1 MIYHN
6 TKRLRG
12 KRLWSALLSILLIS
26 ILGCGEKTGKADG
39 RASGSGALQ
48 LSLNWNPKPAAKLDG
63 RALTP
68 SPSDNVCEDYDID
81 SIYAR
86 LTDAADEE
94 VASATWACEAHSGR
108 LDGIKAGSGYR
119 VAVDGLIGT
128 DACWRGEALDVGIAK
143 DQTTSVEIAMY
154 YVSCGRDLPI
164 PEVVSV
170 YPLENAV
177 DVPINARVTATF
189 SNPMVVASVLAES
202 AFTLSAGQVVVD
214 GEVEYDETS
223 HTLTFTPRGALAA
236 NTAFTAKISSGVEDK
251 NGHSMPAA
259 YTWSFTSGSVSVLS
273 WGEGEWGNAVW
284 RGDE

>member
-6 TKRLRG
+6 TKRLKG
-12 KRLWSALLSILLIS
+12 KRLWSALLPILLIS
-26 ILGCGEKTGKADG
+26 ILGCGEKTGKADR
-39 RASGSGALQ
+39 RASESGVVQ
-48 LSLNWNPKPAAKLDG
+48 LSLNWNPKPAAELNS
-63 RALTP
+63 RAVTP
-68 SPSDNVCEDYDID
+68 SPSGNVCEDYDID

-86 LTDAADEE
+86 LTDAGDEE

-128 DACWRGEALDVGIAK
+128 DACWQGEALDVEIAK

-154 YVSCGRDLPI
+154 YVSCGRDLPT

-177 DVPINARVTATF
+177 DIPINTRVTATF

-202 AFTLSAGQVVVD
+202 AFTLSEGQVAVA

-223 HTLTFTPRGALAA
+223 RTATFTPHSALAA
-236 NTAFTAKISSGVEDK
+236 NTAFTARISSSVEDK
-251 NGHSMPAA
+251 NGHSIPTA

-273 WGEGEWGNAVW
+273 WGEGKWGNAVW
-284 RGDE
+284 GGDE

>member
-26 ILGCGEKTGKADG
+26 SLGCAEKSGKADR
-39 RASGSGALQ
+39 RASESGALQ
-48 LSLNWNPKPAAKLDG
+48 LRLNWNPKPAPKLDS
-63 RALTP
+63 RAVTP
-68 SPSDNVCEDYDID
+68 SPSGNVCEDYDID

-86 LTDAADEE
+86 LTDAGDEE
-94 VASATWACEAHSGR
+94 VASATWECEAHSGR

-119 VAVDGLIGT
+119 VAVDGLIGA
-128 DACWRGEALDVGIAK
+128 DACWRGEALDVEIAK

-164 PEVVSV
+164 LQVVSV

-202 AFTLSAGQVVVD
+202 AFTLSAGHAAVA
-214 GEVEYDETS
+214 GEVEYDES
-223 HTLTFTPRGALAA
+223 SRTLTFTPRSALTA
-236 NTAFTAKISSGVEDK
+236 NTAFLASISDNIEDK
-251 NGHSMPAA
+251 TGNSLPAE
-259 YTWSFTSGSVSVLS
+259 YSWTFTTGGIPELI
-273 WGEGEWGNAVW
+273 WGAGEWGNSLW
-284 RGDE
+284 GGE